1 MSKKVIKLRHK
12 VCDYT
17 CMWNG
22 IEDLYQTRLGEDIP
36 DFFLLFKWN
45 RRIYILKV

>member
-1 MSKKVIKLRHK
+1 MPKKVIELRHK

-22 IEDLYQTRLGEDIP
+22 IE
-36 DFFLLFKWN
+36 
-45 RRIYILKV
+45 IYIKQD